1 MTTYMSGSLVR
12 ATGTFLDI
20 NGAAA
25 DPTTVTLKY
34 KKDAA
39 STTTLTY
46 AGGGVTKTATG
57 VYHVDLDTT
66 GWAGPD
72 TQLWTLEWIG
82 TGTVVA
88 IATDSFKVSA
98 PAL

>member
-1 MTTYMSGSLVR
+1 MSGSLVR
-12 ATGTFLDI
+12 ETGTFL
-20 NGAAA
+20 NVSGVAT
-25 DPTTVTLKY
+25 DPTTVTFKY
-34 KKDAA
+34 KKDAG

-46 AGGGVTKTATG
+46 AGGGVTKSSTG
-57 VYHVDLDTT
+57 VYYVDLDTT

-72 TQLWTLEWIG
+72 TQTWVMEWIG

-88 IATDSFKVSA
+88 IAGDSFKVSP